1 MNKGRVMDP
10 QTAWDQL
17 LEAYADEDWDTVLDL
32 AEGLQHWLESGGFPP
47 RATTGAD
54 MGRPWDRAIALAG
67 CCFALVRAREG
78 GAVCSTSN
86 DAG

>member
-1 MNKGRVMDP
+1 MNKGRFMDP
-10 QTAWDQL
+10 QTTWDQL

-54 MGRPWDRAIALAG
+54 MGKPWDRAIALAG
-67 CCFALVRAREG
+67 CCLAVAHAREG
-78 GAVCSTSN
+78 GALCSTRN